1 MKSLMRG
8 SMSHALAAALVGL
21 ASNLAAPAVAQDSV
35 SAGAINDNDSIFIDG
50 QTFRILP
57 GKAKGDAA
65 AQIRELDA
73 RDLGPGAIVFRSGD
87 RLYIVDTPL
96 RLTNRG
102 PGAPNAYV
110 DAGREQPNRI
120 HIEYTLPKNPQHQ
133 ALYEMIRARHVLE
146 DVQQIFSP
154 FRLPTQ
160 VTIKTMGCDGLVN
173 AWFNTDNS
181 VPTVHIC
188 YELLQMFLD
197 TGPKETTPQGIT
209 PQDALVGQFFLW
221 VSHEFGHAIFDMYEV
236 PVLGR
241 EEDAADQFAGY
252 IMLQFGKDRA
262 HRLFEGAAYGVK
274 DLIRGYKQNPQ
285 LEYKLTKLSS
295 VHGLP
300 EQRFYNLI
308 CMAYGADPA
317 TFADVVDDEYLPKRR
332 ADNCEYEFQNFRR
345 AWNIEIGPHIDRQ
358 MAQAVL
364 DTTWLPRL
372 ALSPPEK

>member
-1 MKSLMRG
+1 MKSSIPQAVAAVLVGMA
-8 SMSHALAAALVGL
+8 SAFSSLAAAGDSRPVGTI
-21 ASNLAAPAVAQDSV
+21 A
-35 SAGAINDNDSIFIDG
+35 DNDAIFVDGRTFSI
-50 QTFRILP
+50 LA
-57 GKAKGDAA
+57 GKGKGDAS
-65 AQIRELDA
+65 AQIKALNA
-73 RDLGPGAIVFRSGD
+73 RDLGPGAIIFRSGE
-87 RLYIVDTPL
+87 RLYIAGAPL
-96 RLTNRG
+96 RLSTRDPDG
-102 PGAPNAYV
+102 RNAYV
-110 DAGREQPNRI
+110 GAAEERPNRI
-120 HIEYTLPKNPQHQ
+120 HVEYVFPKNPEHQ
-133 ALYEMIRARHVLE
+133 MLYGMIRERRVLE
-146 DVQQIFSP
+146 TVQQIFSP

-160 VTIKTMGCDGLVN
+160 ATIKTMGCDGLVN

-197 TGPKETTPQGIT
+197 TGPQETTPRGIT

-221 VSHEFGHAIFDMYEV
+221 VSHEFGHAVFDMYQI

-274 DLIRGYKQNPQ
+274 GLIKNYKRNPNVD
-285 LEYKLTKLSS
+285 YKLTKLSS

-300 EQRFYNLI
+300 EQRFYNLM
-308 CMAYGADPA
+308 CMAYGADPV

-345 AWNIEIGPHIDRQ
+345 AWNSEISPHIDRQ
-358 MAQAVL
+358 MAQTVL
-364 DTTWLPRL
+364 DTTWLPRPAL
-372 ALSPPEK
+372 APPQK

>member
-1 MKSLMRG
+1 MKG
-8 SMSHALAAALVGL
+8 SVAHVLAAALGGL
-21 ASNLAAPAVAQDSV
+21 ASGLSGAA
-35 SAGAINDNDSIFIDG
+35 SAGDPSPVGTINDNESIFIDG
-50 QTFRILP
+50 KTFHVVP
-57 GKAKGDAA
+57 GRAKGDASVQVKA
-65 AQIRELDA
+65 LDA
-73 RDLGPGAIVFRSGD
+73 RELGPGAIVFRSGEK
-87 RLYIVDTPL
+87 LYIVDAPL
-96 RLTNRG
+96 RLSSRG
-102 PGAPNAYV
+102 RDGLTTYV
-110 DAGREQPNRI
+110 DADQERPNRI
-120 HIEYTLPKNPQHQ
+120 HIEYAWPKNPQHQ
-133 ALYEMIRARHVLE
+133 MLYEMIRERRLLE
-146 DVQQIFSP
+146 TVQQIFSP

-173 AWFNTDNS
+173 AWFNTDGS

-197 TGPKETTPQGIT
+197 TGPKETTPRGIT

-221 VSHEFGHAIFDMYEV
+221 VSHEFGHAVFDMYQI

-274 DLIRGYKQNPQ
+274 DLIKSYKQNPDVD
-285 LEYKLTKLSS
+285 YKLTKLSS

-308 CMAYGADPA
+308 CMAYGADPV

-332 ADNCEYEFQNFRR
+332 ADNCEYEFQNFKR
-345 AWNIEIGPHIDRQ
+345 AWNSEISPHIDRK
-358 MAQAVL
+358 MARAVL
-364 DTTWLPRL
+364 DTTWLPRPVL
-372 ALSPPEK
+372 AAPQN